1 MEKQPGMM
9 ADVGK
14 STAMKRVG
22 RGALKRVAVA
32 HDVVR
37 RPPPGL
43 VVLCY
48 HRVGR
53 RTTSRVDLPS
63 GLFEEQM
70 ARLVAGPGVVDLDGA
85 LTALAGPPPSGPSA
99 VVITFDDGTAD
110 FVDEALPILVR
121 HQVPAT
127 LYVATDFVERGRPF
141 PGNGTP
147 LSWSALADAV
157 STGLVTVGSHTDT
170 HALLDRLPVDAVD
183 AELDRSIS
191 LIGERLGVECR
202 HFAYPKALAPTPAA
216 DRAVR
221 ARFDSAALAG
231 TRANPYGRT
240 DPYRLARSPVQVDDG
255 LESSTARWAGGCVW
269 RTTCGAWS
277 TVAVSWAPPL
287 EESTAGP
294 RHHDGHDSGSVAR
307 APAVR
312 VRGCRL

>member
-1 MEKQPGMM
+1 MKQ
-9 ADVGK
+9 A
-14 STAMKRVG
+14 G
-22 RGALKRVAVA
+22 RRALKRAAAA
-32 HDVVR
+32 HDMVR
-37 RPPPGL
+37 RPQSGL
-43 VVLCY
+43 VILCY

-53 RTTSRVDLPS
+53 RTTSRVDLPGS
-63 GLFEEQM
+63 LFEEQV

-110 FVDEALPILVR
+110 FVEEALPILVR

-231 TRANPYGRT
+231 TRANPYGGT

-255 LESSTARWAGGCVW
+255 LDYFDRKVGGGMRMEDDLRRLVNRRRFAGA
-269 RTTCGAWS
+269 TT
-277 TVAVSWAPPL
+277 
-287 EESTAGP
+287 
-294 RHHDGHDSGSVAR
+294 
-307 APAVR
+307 
-312 VRGCRL
+312 

>member
-1 MEKQPGMM
+1 MVKPPGMM
-9 ADVGK
+9 AG
-14 STAMKRVG
+14 VG
-22 RGALKRVAVA
+22 RSSAVKQVGRSALKRAAAA
-32 HDVVR
+32 HDMVR
-37 RPPPGL
+37 RPQPGL

-70 ARLVAGPGVVDLDGA
+70 ARLMAGRGVVDLDGA
-85 LTALAGPPPSGPSA
+85 LTALAGPAPAEPGA

-110 FVDEALPILVR
+110 FVEEALPILVR
-121 HQVPAT
+121 HRVPAT

-141 PGNGTP
+141 PGSGTA

-170 HALLDRLPVDAVD
+170 HALLDRLPDAAVD
-183 AELDRSIS
+183 GELDRSIT
-191 LIGERLGVECR
+191 LIGERLGVEAR

-221 ARFDSAALAG
+221 ARFASAALAG

-255 LESSTARWAGGCVW
+255 LDFFARKVVGGMRMEDDLRRLVNRRRLAGA
-269 RTTCGAWS
+269 TT
-277 TVAVSWAPPL
+277 
-287 EESTAGP
+287 
-294 RHHDGHDSGSVAR
+294 
-307 APAVR
+307 
-312 VRGCRL
+312 